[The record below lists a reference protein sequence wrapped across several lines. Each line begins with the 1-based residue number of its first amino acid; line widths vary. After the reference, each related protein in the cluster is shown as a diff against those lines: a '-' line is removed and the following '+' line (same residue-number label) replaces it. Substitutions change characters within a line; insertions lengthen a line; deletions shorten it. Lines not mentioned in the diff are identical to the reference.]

1 MPSHI
6 LVVEDERDLQRV
18 LTYNFKQAG
27 FDVVSAPDGETAL
40 RAVRE
45 ERFDLV
51 LLDLM
56 LPDADGFEL
65 CREIRELS
73 DVASSWCRPAGPRP
87 TRSVR
92 STWAPTTT

>member
-1 MPSHI
+1 MKPHMPSHI

-18 LTYNFKQAG
+18 ITYNLKQAG

-56 LPDADGFEL
+56 LPDMP
-65 CREIRELS
+65 R
-73 DVASSWCRPAGPRP
+73 ASSRVAARRSQWRPRRAGR
-87 TRSVR
+87 RS
-92 STWAPTTT
+92 WALPWSIS